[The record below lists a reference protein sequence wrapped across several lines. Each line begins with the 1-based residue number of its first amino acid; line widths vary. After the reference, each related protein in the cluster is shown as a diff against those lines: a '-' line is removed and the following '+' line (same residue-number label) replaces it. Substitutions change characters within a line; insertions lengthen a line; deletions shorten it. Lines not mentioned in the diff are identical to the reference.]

1 MKSIKMIGL
10 AMLITLFAVGY
21 VLAEGKTVKEDS
33 QTTCPV
39 MGGTINKELYAD
51 YEGKRVYF
59 CCEGCAPEFQK
70 DPDKYIK
77 KLENEGVVL
86 KDVPRAELKNK
97 ANPGADSNCEK
108 SNSCGGCG
116 GCDCSG

>member
-1 MKSIKMIGL
+1 MKSIKIVGV

-21 VLAEGKTVKEDS
+21 VLAEAKTVKEDS

-59 CCEGCAPEFQK
+59 CCAGCIPDFKK
-70 DPDKYIK
+70 DPAKYIK
-77 KLENEGVVL
+77 KLEDEGVVIE
-86 KDVPRAELKNK
+86 DVPKAELKNK
-97 ANPGADSNCEK
+97 ANPATDSECK
-108 SNSCGGCG
+108 QSNSCGGCG
-116 GCDCSG
+116 GCGCS

>member
-59 CCEGCAPEFQK
+59 CCAGCIPEFQK
-70 DPDKYIK
+70 DPEKYIK
-77 KLENEGVVL
+77 KLEDEGVVL
-86 KDVPRAELKNK
+86 EDVPTAELKNNSNK
-97 ANPGADSNCEK
+97 GADSK
-108 SNSCGGCG
+108 SKQSGSCGDC
-116 GCDCSG
+116 GCDS